1 MSGQY
6 PYGAPPPPPPPAASA
21 SSYPYGQQSYSPAPR
36 GGSAAAGS
44 GGRGR
49 GYGQGPSRVEYGS
62 HYGSYP
68 QQDYASQNTA
78 SYSQQPASGYWGASP
93 AAHSSSPLP
102 QSNYHPNYATPS
114 SYPPQSPA
122 NYPPAAYHAGGQRAT
137 YTPTYNSPAP
147 DYPAQQWSDAS
158 SYSYGSRGGRGGYPG
173 GDRGGHRSDSAP
185 SALRVGYD
193 QGGAHAPQAS
203 NGYGQ
208 QYPPSHHSATGYAAP
223 YPAYPPPVPAYPGP
237 APPAA
242 GYSHSSHNHRGRGRD
257 GFSGQ
262 RGRGGHHNDR
272 NDKFRHKGPRPQHH
286 DNHNAQKSDAAS
298 AKKKKRKT
306 NTLGLTPG
314 DADESDKEIDE
325 EKRIVET
332 LGDDLPDIGDL
343 AVWLAE
349 RRAKFPTKARVQEKQ
364 EAEAAKR
371 AEAGKAPKPAPKNED
386 EERAEALRR
395 ELAEV
400 ERKLEKRKR
409 ETNDEGDEMRAP
421 KEDSEGSS
429 DDEPPETQT
438 TKKTPSSYLPPP
450 PISRADP
457 TAHCKY
463 YSTGGIC
470 GKKGKCR
477 FVHDPEM
484 RERALQEQAA
494 NGGRITLKQRLLRNE
509 KEIEDLAIIQSIVNL
524 RGNGKMPAVTKPAA
538 KAPGSSTLPAKPSFL
553 PPTPILPQ

>member
-1 MSGQY
+1 M
-6 PYGAPPPPPPPAASA
+6 
-21 SSYPYGQQSYSPAPR
+21 
-36 GGSAAAGS
+36 
-44 GGRGR
+44 
-49 GYGQGPSRVEYGS
+49 
-62 HYGSYP
+62 
-68 QQDYASQNTA
+68 
-78 SYSQQPASGYWGASP
+78 
-93 AAHSSSPLP
+93 
-102 QSNYHPNYATPS
+102 
-114 SYPPQSPA
+114 
-122 NYPPAAYHAGGQRAT
+122 
-137 YTPTYNSPAP
+137 
-147 DYPAQQWSDAS
+147 
-158 SYSYGSRGGRGGYPG
+158 
-173 GDRGGHRSDSAP
+173 
-185 SALRVGYD
+185 
-193 QGGAHAPQAS
+193 
-203 NGYGQ
+203 
-208 QYPPSHHSATGYAAP
+208 
-223 YPAYPPPVPAYPGP
+223 
-237 APPAA
+237 
-242 GYSHSSHNHRGRGRD
+242 
-257 GFSGQ
+257 
-262 RGRGGHHNDR
+262 
-272 NDKFRHKGPRPQHH
+272 
-286 DNHNAQKSDAAS
+286 
-298 AKKKKRKT
+298 
-306 NTLGLTPG
+306 
-314 DADESDKEIDE
+314 
-325 EKRIVET
+325 
-332 LGDDLPDIGDL
+332 

-538 KAPGSSTLPAKPSFL
+538 KAPGSSTRRHRSTSLAIKQECHTERLNSSGQTVVPPPDSDPAPVRVSESGPQVKLSQLQNLYISLPWSYSGATLLQALSRSTVANSSLGADLDRRYTKTLINF
-553 PPTPILPQ
+553 IKRHR